1 MRNALDNKD
10 TGFKA
15 IAGLRLLDSFGVE
28 LNYADHGSASLPSGI
43 ACVALVGVNC
53 PSTTYVD
60 ATTTSA
66 FAVGFLDFP
75 LLDLFA
81 KAGVSL
87 ARGEVRTPGLPSFGF
102 SETDTNFAWGAG
114 AQAHF
119 GSLGARAEYERF
131 KAARSGSRRHLGEP
145 ALHLPLDRSSRRSGP
160 RGPATA
166 VISADT
172 DNDPGWLMRCDN
184 QHFSR
189 TAAALLATLMI
200 AGGASV
206 VAQTPPAAAPAA
218 VPAAV
223 AIPRPSDGEIKIAR
237 DSLARYL
244 AKADARTRAV
254 LQKYPALL
262 EVAATR
268 AQYGRHPCPGAA
280 VCGQASSEPRRR
292 QAG

>member
-1 MRNALDNKD
+1 MLRRTLMLATCCLGGVANAADNGFYFGAGAGRSDFDVRNALDNKD

-131 KAARSGSRRHLGEP
+131 KLLDQDLG
-145 ALHLPLDRSSRRSGP
+145 
-160 RGPATA
+160 
-166 VISADT
+166 VISV
-172 DNDPGWLMRCDN
+172 
-184 QHFSR
+184 S
-189 TAAALLATLMI
+189 LLYTFL
-200 AGGASV
+200 
-206 VAQTPPAAAPAA
+206 
-218 VPAAV
+218 
-223 AIPRPSDGEIKIAR
+223 
-237 DSLARYL
+237 
-244 AKADARTRAV
+244 
-254 LQKYPALL
+254 
-262 EVAATR
+262 
-268 AQYGRHPCPGAA
+268 
-280 VCGQASSEPRRR
+280 
-292 QAG
+292 